1 MKTNTSVPSVVTAYT
16 LKEAVLDAISTL
28 KSKGSFSVHDVTVQV
43 RTSVN
48 DGEYTLP
55 GLEAAAGSAF
65 AYEVKNDS
73 VKEVINSLLND
84 GTLENLGLTNV
95 NYNGPFRTFEFGTT
109 AADTTDTDGDGGIT
123 ATDVVADD
131 ADESDSPVAK
141 RIAAYIDNQGGETTV
156 RNLQRAL
163 HINGLTSKDLV
174 ELLEKLNYTVNVGNE
189 GFYSTY
195 TVEA

>member
-1 MKTNTSVPSVVTAYT
+1 MKTNAIAPSAKSAYT
-16 LKEAVLDAISTL
+16 LKEAVLDAINTL
-28 KSKGSFSVHDVTVQV
+28 KSKGTFSAHDVTAQV
-43 RTSVN
+43 RQSVN

-65 AYEVKNDS
+65 AYNVSHDS
-73 VKEVINSLLND
+73 VKEVIDSVLND
-84 GTLENLGLTNV
+84 GTLANLGLTNV
-95 NYNGPFRTFEFGTT
+95 NYDGAYRTFEFSTTT
-109 AADTTDTDGDGGIT
+109 AT
-123 ATDVVADD
+123 ATATVDTADAD

-141 RIAAYIDNQGGETTV
+141 RIAAYIDNQGGETTI

-163 HINGLTSKDLV
+163 HVNGLTSKDLV

>member
-1 MKTNTSVPSVVTAYT
+1 MKTNTSVQTVKSAYT
-16 LKEAVLDAISTL
+16 LKEAVLDAINTL
-28 KSKGSFSVHDVTVQV
+28 KQGSIFSAHDVTTQV
-43 RTSVN
+43 RQSVN

-65 AYEVKNDS
+65 AYNVSHDS
-73 VKEVINSLLND
+73 VKEVIDSVLND
-84 GTLENLGLTNV
+84 GTLANLGLTNV
-95 NYNGPFRTFEFGTT
+95 NYDGAYRTFEFSTT
-109 AADTTDTDGDGGIT
+109 AADTTDTDGDGGTT
-123 ATDVVADD
+123 AADAD
-131 ADESDSPVAK
+131 ADEKDSPVAK
-141 RIAAYIDNQGGETTV
+141 RIAAYIANQGGETTV

-174 ELLEKLNYTVNVGNE
+174 ELLEKLDYTVNVGNE